1 MLPLIPA
8 EEKSD
13 EKCVVLPRSLKII
26 EIRGSQKGNY
36 ALLQHFPNHFLF
48 STLGMTTRD
57 DRRLR
62 ALVRTFNTES

>member
-26 EIRGSQKGNY
+26 EIRGSQKGND
-36 ALLQHFPNHFLF
+36 ALLQHFPITSFYLP
-48 STLGMTTRD
+48 L
-57 DRRLR
+57 
-62 ALVRTFNTES
+62 E